1 MESRGSC
8 EEGMSAWAYELERME
23 IGYFVRPRRWRHR
36 LRGRGGWSGGE
47 GAWLVARRV
56 CLCGE
61 RVNYHDGGEIIRRR
75 SNKWR
80 WRDDVEFSPSKIT
93 TTTTHSTPNTATI
106 TIYHYPSAH
115 PRSHGESF
123 PLQSTHIS
131 HALIRNSSSSRE
143 SLSPTS
149 NNPVPCLR
157 CVLETSKI
165 CTYEQ

>member
-1 MESRGSC
+1 MVVEK
-8 EEGMSAWAYELERME
+8 EEAKQQCKW
-23 IGYFVRPRRWRHR
+23 
-36 LRGRGGWSGGE
+36 
-47 GAWLVARRV
+47 
-56 CLCGE
+56 
-61 RVNYHDGGEIIRRR
+61 
-75 SNKWR
+75 WR

-131 HALIRNSSSSRE
+131 HTLIRNSSSSRE

-157 CVLETSKI
+157 CVLKTSKI